1 MTEVMLL
8 EHYSTRF
15 ENRAGEL
22 LGDIPG
28 LLAITLYKG
37 MQITIH
43 GQNEKFKVAEWRFHH
58 GHPDE
63 KAGLMIVL
71 E

>member
-1 MTEVMLL
+1 MTEVMSL
-8 EHYSTRF
+8 EHYVTRF
-15 ENRAGEL
+15 KSRDGQL

-28 LLAITLYKG
+28 LLAITLYTG

-43 GQNEKFKVAEWRFHH
+43 GQNGTFKVAEWHFHH

-63 KAGLMIVL
+63 DAGLTIVL

>member
-1 MTEVMLL
+1 MTEERSP

-15 ENRAGEL
+15 ENCDGEL
-22 LGDIPG
+22 LGDMPG
-28 LLAITLYKG
+28 LLAITLCKG

-43 GQNEKFKVAEWRFHH
+43 GQNRKFRVAEWRFHH

-63 KAGLMIVL
+63 DAGLTIVL

>member
-1 MTEVMLL
+1 MTEELSL

-15 ENRAGEL
+15 ENRGGDR
-22 LGDIPG
+22 LGDMPG
-28 LLAITLYKG
+28 LLGITLYKG

-43 GQNEKFKVAEWRFHH
+43 GQTGTFKVAEWRFHH
-58 GHPDE
+58 GHAE
-63 KAGLMIVL
+63 ENAGLTIVL

>member
-1 MTEVMLL
+1 MTEVMSL
-8 EHYSTRF
+8 ENYVTRF
-15 ENRAGEL
+15 ENREGNR

-43 GQNEKFKVAEWRFHH
+43 GHSGKFTVAEWRFHH

-63 KAGLMIVL
+63 KAGLTIVL